1 MISFSK
7 QVWTFSPKIG
17 VITSVMK
24 SSELIIDFRLK
35 SRVESSAE
43 VFFVK
48 FLILDNVAII
58 IWS

>member
-1 MISFSK
+1 MTLFYKDAKLISFSK

-17 VITSVMK
+17 VITSFMK

-43 VFFVK
+43 VFCQIFN
-48 FLILDNVAII
+48 F
-58 IWS
+58 